1 MSGAQRKMS
10 DAEALMWRL
19 EKDPYLASTFAN
31 ITILDRPPDMDLLY
45 ARMERTSILF
55 PRLRRRVQL
64 PPGNIGN
71 PTWVDDP
78 GFDIRHH
85 VRRMALPAP
94 GSMRQLQD
102 LVTLLI
108 ADPFD
113 RSRPLWQFI
122 VIDGLEGGRSAMV
135 LKLHHTVTDGNGGV
149 ELSMQYL
156 DLEREPA
163 PLPPLDPDVLN
174 AVNNVSEPDATEA
187 LRGAMTDSLRI
198 PIAMLK
204 QVRDV
209 LANPAMLGEI
219 GASTSATVKS
229 LMAQLAESDAAR
241 SPLWTERS
249 LRRRL
254 EIATVPY
261 SEMRAVSK
269 KLGGTLNTAFVTAA
283 AHAAGRYHDTMGAPV
298 ESLRASMAISTR
310 TDESQGNA
318 FSLARMHVPTADMLI
333 ADRFTAINEIL
344 VATRSAST
352 SNALD
357 AIATVSTVMPTS
369 VITRLA
375 RSQAETV
382 DFATS
387 NVRAAG
393 IPLFVAGSKLLAN
406 YPIGPLAGVAF
417 NMTLLSYM
425 GNLDVGINI
434 DEAAVESPD
443 LLRESLEQSFRE
455 LVALAPET
463 PRPATNTTVPPPPPP
478 PAGGRR
484 WFRRSR

>member
-1 MSGAQRKMS
+1 MAGAQRRMS
-10 DAEALMWRL
+10 DSEALMWRL

-64 PPGNIGN
+64 SPGNIGN

-78 GFDIRHH
+78 GFDIRYH
-85 VRRMALPAP
+85 VRQMALPTP

-149 ELSMQYL
+149 ELSMNYL

-163 PLPPLDPDVLN
+163 PLPPIDADVLN
-174 AVNNVSEPDATEA
+174 AVNSVTEPDATEA

-198 PIAMLK
+198 PIAVLK

-219 GASTSATVKS
+219 GTSTSATVKS

-254 EIATVPY
+254 EVATVPY
-261 SEMRAVSK
+261 AEMRAVAK

-310 TDESQGNA
+310 TGAEQGNA
-318 FSLARMHVPTADMLI
+318 FSLARMLVPTSDMPV
-333 ADRFTAINEIL
+333 ADRFAAINEIL
-344 VATRSAST
+344 TATRSANT

-387 NVRAAG
+387 NVRASG

-425 GNLDVGINI
+425 GSLDVGINI

-455 LVALAPET
+455 LVALAPQSTGGT
-463 PRPATNTTVPPPPPP
+463 PDAVDPTPTPAPGRRP
-478 PAGGRR
+478 R